1 MKTIGYIRVSTNKQ
15 DIDNQRLAIL
25 DYARS
30 KNIEISDF
38 VNMKISS
45 RKSTKER
52 KIDELIEILNNGD
65 KLIVSELSRIGRSL
79 GQIIQFV
86 DTLIKKN
93 VSFIA
98 LKEGIFI
105 NGKQDMQTK
114 IIISLFGLFAE
125 IERDLISE
133 RTKQGITSARLKG
146 KHIGRP
152 KGSIGSSKLDDK
164 EEEIQNLLNK
174 DVSKTSIAK
183 IFDVSRVHSN
193 NCVNSNKN
201 YTTWDV
207 ILFRRYL
214 SSR

>member
-1 MKTIGYIRVSTNKQ
+1 MKIIGYIRVSTNKQ

-52 KIDELIEILNNGD
+52 KIDVLIEMLNDGD

-114 IIISLFGLFAE
+114 IIVSLFGLFAE

-133 RTKQGITSARLKG
+133 RTKQGMLAAKLKG
-146 KHIGRP
+146 RLIGRP
-152 KGSIGSSKLDDK
+152 KGTSKSILDGK
-164 EEEIQNLLNK
+164 EDEIQELLNK
-174 DVSKTSIAK
+174 KISKSSIAK
-183 IFDVSRVHSN
+183 LLGVSRGCLYKFIKKKH
-193 NCVNSNKN
+193 
-201 YTTWDV
+201 
-207 ILFRRYL
+207 L
-214 SSR
+214 S